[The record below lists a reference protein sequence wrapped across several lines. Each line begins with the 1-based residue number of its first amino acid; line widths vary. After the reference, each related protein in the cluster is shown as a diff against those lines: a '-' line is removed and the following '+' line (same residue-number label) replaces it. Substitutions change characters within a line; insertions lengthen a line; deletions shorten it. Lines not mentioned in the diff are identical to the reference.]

1 MLFSISETGW
11 ALIAIVAT
19 ASFMVGMHVF
29 VTGMRMPEEARAR
42 LERETR
48 PRMTLFHIL
57 TPLFAA
63 VVLWF
68 GLLRPESGDRILFL
82 YSVAFVSI
90 PVALLPVRR
99 RLARAYAAQRR
110 APGAEAKPDL
120 LATAWIVGSL
130 LVVLLAAVAALMVN
144 DYGA

>member
-1 MLFSISETGW
+1 MLFSISEAGW

-29 VTGMRMPEEARAR
+29 VTGMRMPEEARER

-48 PRMTLFHIL
+48 PSMKLFHIL

-63 VVLWF
+63 VVLWVS
-68 GLLRPESGDRILFL
+68 LLRPDSGDRILFL

-90 PVALLPVRR
+90 PVALLPVRG

-110 APGAEAKPDL
+110 DPGAQANPDV

-130 LVVLLAAVAALMVN
+130 LVVIVVAVTALMVN

>member
-19 ASFMVGMHVF
+19 ASFMAGMHVF
-29 VTGMRMPEEARAR
+29 VTGLPMP
-42 LERETR
+42 ERETR
-48 PRMTLFHIL
+48 PNMKLFHIL

-63 VVLWF
+63 VVLWAS
-68 GLLRPESGDRILFL
+68 LLRPDSGDRILFL

-90 PVALLPVRR
+90 PVALLPVRG
-99 RLARAYAAQRR
+99 RLSRTYTAQRR
-110 APGAEAKPDL
+110 EPGAEVKTDV
-120 LATAWIVGSL
+120 LATAWICGFLLAVL
-130 LVVLLAAVAALMVN
+130 LVAVAALMAY